1 LAIILGIDPGSRVTG
16 FGVINAVGQRVEY
29 LTSGCIRCGDGDMPQ
44 RLQTIFTSV
53 NEVIETWSPQQF
65 AIEQAFMGKNASSAL
80 KLGQARGVAMVVAA
94 LQQLPVAEY
103 APRAIKMAVT
113 GTGGAEKEQVQ
124 HMVQT
129 LLKLPGRPQADAA
142 DALAIALCH
151 AFTAASLVARAGAK
165 GSRRGRPV
173 HFPS

>member
-1 LAIILGIDPGSRVTG
+1 
-16 FGVINAVGQRVEY
+16 
-29 LTSGCIRCGDGDMPQ
+29 MPQ

-53 NEVIETWSPQQF
+53 NELIETWSPQQF
-65 AIEQAFMGKNASSAL
+65 AIEQVFMGKNAASAL
-80 KLGQARGVAMVVAA
+80 KLGQARGVAMVAAA

-151 AFTAASLVARAGAK
+151 AFTAASLVAQAGAR
-165 GSRRGRPV
+165 GSRRGRPLN
-173 HFPS
+173 FPG

>member
-1 LAIILGIDPGSRVTG
+1 MAIILGIDPGSRVTG
-16 FGVINAVGQRVEY
+16 FGVINAIGQRVEY
-29 LTSGCIRCGDGDMPQ
+29 ITSGCIRCDDGEMPQ

-53 NEVIETWSPQQF
+53 NELIETWSPQQF
-65 AIEQAFMGKNASSAL
+65 AIEQVFMGKNAASAL
-80 KLGQARGVAMVVAA
+80 KLGQARGVAMVAAA

-151 AFTAASLVARAGAK
+151 AFTAASLVAQAGAR
-165 GSRRGRPV
+165 GSRRGRPLN
-173 HFPS
+173 FPG

>member
-1 LAIILGIDPGSRVTG
+1 
-16 FGVINAVGQRVEY
+16 
-29 LTSGCIRCGDGDMPQ
+29 M
-44 RLQTIFTSV
+44 
-53 NEVIETWSPQQF
+53 IETWSPQQF
-65 AIEQAFMGKNASSAL
+65 AIEQAFMGKNAASAL

-165 GSRRGRPV
+165 G
-173 HFPS
+173 

>member
-1 LAIILGIDPGSRVTG
+1 VTG
-16 FGVINAVGQRVEY
+16 FGVINAIGQRVEY
-29 LTSGCIRCGDGDMPQ
+29 ITSGCIRCDDGEMPQ

-53 NEVIETWSPQQF
+53 NELIETWSPQQF
-65 AIEQAFMGKNASSAL
+65 AIEQVFMGKNAASAL
-80 KLGQARGVAMVVAA
+80 KLGQARGVAMVAAA

-151 AFTAASLVARAGAK
+151 AFTAASLVAQAGAR
-165 GSRRGRPV
+165 GSRRGRPLN
-173 HFPS
+173 FPG